1 METQDTPG
9 HGPDDL
15 VERGALELRRLIGAR
30 AVSPRELMTAVIAR
44 CEAINPAVN
53 ALAATDFD
61 RALDAATEAE
71 AAVMRG
77 DPLPLLHGLPVG
89 IKDLQETAGLL
100 TTWGNT
106 GHRDHIP
113 QRDDE
118 AVRRLRAA
126 GAIITAKTNVPD
138 MGAGANTRN
147 LVWGATGNPFNPN
160 LNAGGSSGGSAAA
173 LATDLLPLCTGTD
186 MGGSLRIPAAL
197 CGIVGMRPS
206 PGLVPTPER
215 LLGWSPLQVAGP
227 MARDVADTAFLL
239 AAMVGLDR
247 RDPLSL
253 PAAAGEL
260 LSLAPVDLAGLRIAV
275 TEDFGWCAV
284 DPGIRRSF
292 RHRVEVLSRRV
303 ARCEDVRLDLPDP
316 HRAFDVLRAE
326 SFLASFADLA
336 RESPASLGPNILAN
350 LEIAAKIGLADH
362 ATAHRDQ
369 TRIARRFDAVFE
381 HFDLIVAPVVSLPP
395 FPWTELYA
403 TEVDGQVMRNYY
415 EWLAL
420 TWVVTLATNP
430 ALSLPTGR
438 DETGMPF
445 GLQLIGPA
453 RGDAGLLAAARA
465 IEQAFADD
473 PVLRRP
479 RPDLA
484 LLAQPQPSLTAIV
497 THPPRGRAA

>member
-1 METQDTPG
+1 METPDTPG

-53 ALAATDFD
+53 VLAATDFD

-138 MGAGANTRN
+138 MG
-147 LVWGATGNPFNPN
+147 
-160 LNAGGSSGGSAAA
+160 
-173 LATDLLPLCTGTD
+173 
-186 MGGSLRIPAAL
+186 GSLRIPAAL

-253 PAAAGEL
+253 PATAGEL

-292 RHRVEVLSRRV
+292 RHRVEALSRRV

>member
-1 METQDTPG
+1 MTASNEAGGGKD
-9 HGPDDL
+9 HL
-15 VERGALELRRLIGAR
+15 VELGAIELRRLIGSR
-30 AVSPRELMTAVIAR
+30 AISPRELMAAVIAR
-44 CEAINPAVN
+44 CEAINPAIN

-61 RALDAATEAE
+61 RALMAAGQAE

-77 DPLPLLHGLPVG
+77 DPLPPLHGLPVG

-100 TTWGNT
+100 TTWGNI
-106 GHRDHIP
+106 GHRDHVP
-113 QRDDE
+113 LQDDE

-147 LVWGATGNPFNPN
+147 SVWGATGNPFDPD

-197 CGIVGMRPS
+197 CGVVGMRPS
-206 PGLVPTPER
+206 PGLVPNPER

-227 MARDVADTAFLL
+227 MGRDVADTAFLL

-253 PAAAGEL
+253 PASAGDFL
-260 LSLAPVDLAGLRIAV
+260 TQAPLDPAGLRIAV
-275 TEDFGWCAV
+275 TEDFGCCAV

-292 RHRVEVLSRRV
+292 RHRIEALSRRV
-303 ARCEDVRLDLPDP
+303 ARCEAVRLDLPDP

-326 SFLASFADLA
+326 NFVAAFADVA
-336 RESPASLGPNILAN
+336 GSAPASLGPNILAN
-350 LEIAAKIGLADH
+350 LEIAERIGLADH
-362 ATAHRDQ
+362 VAAHRAQ
-369 TRIARRFDAVFE
+369 TRIAQRFNEVLED
-381 HFDLIVAPVVSLPP
+381 FDLIIAPVVALPP
-395 FPWTELYA
+395 FQWTELYA
-403 TEVDGQVMRNYY
+403 TEVDGQAMRNYY

-420 TWVVTLATNP
+420 TWVVTLATHP
-430 ALSLPTGR
+430 AVSLPSGR

-465 IEQAFADD
+465 IEQSFADD

-484 LLAQPQPSLTAIV
+484 RLAMPRPALTAIV
-497 THPPRGRAA
+497 THPPAQRHR